1 MYFVLRIWKHK
12 FMKKYFI
19 NILNKFITWYR
30 INIQKQKLIGYQ
42 SKRLFLASGMYFNGK
57 KQGYFRTYNRAGE
70 VVLIEKYKEGRLIS
84 TKHINEYLNA

>member
-12 FMKKYFI
+12 FMKKYLK
-19 NILNKFITWYR
+19 NILNKFIAWYR
-30 INIQKQKLIGYQ
+30 VNVQKQKLIGYQ

-70 VVLIEKYKEGRLIS
+70 VVLIEKYREGKLVS